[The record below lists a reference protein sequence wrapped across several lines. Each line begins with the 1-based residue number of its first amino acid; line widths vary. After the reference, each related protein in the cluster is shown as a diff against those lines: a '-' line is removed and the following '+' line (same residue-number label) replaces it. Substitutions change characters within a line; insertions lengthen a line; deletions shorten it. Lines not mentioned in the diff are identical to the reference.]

1 MLIAF
6 FLSTV
11 ILGWL
16 FYASYNIASGV
27 YLKSLCYN
35 KDAGNAIAITFDDG
49 VDPVMTP
56 KVLDVLNRYDAK
68 ATFFIVGEKAVRHPE
83 IVRRIVADG
92 HGIGNHSY
100 FHKWNF
106 PLKSTSKIFN
116 EIEMC
121 KLALQKTVGFDTI
134 LFRPPFGVTNPMVGR
149 AARKA
154 GVVSIGW
161 SIRSL
166 DTMGHSI
173 AQVRERVARQVKS
186 GQVILLHDNRAGAD
200 ILLEGILI
208 DINKK
213 GLRTA
218 TINELFKID

>member
-1 MLIAF
+1 MFIAI
-6 FLSTV
+6 LLTTV
-11 ILGWL
+11 VLGWL

-27 YLKSLCYN
+27 YLKSMCYN

-56 KVLDVLNRYDAK
+56 KVLDILKRYDAK
-68 ATFFIVGEKAVRHPE
+68 ATFFIVGEKAVRHAE
-83 IVRRIVADG
+83 IVKRIVAEG

-100 FHKWNF
+100 FHRWYF
-106 PLKSTSKIFN
+106 PLKSTSEIYV

-121 KLALQKTVGFDTI
+121 KLALEKSAGFATK

-149 AARKA
+149 AARRA

-166 DTMGHSI
+166 DTMGHPI
-173 AQVRERVARQVKS
+173 VQVRERVARQVAGGK
-186 GQVILLHDNRAGAD
+186 VILLHDNRAGAD
-200 ILLEGILI
+200 VLLEGILI